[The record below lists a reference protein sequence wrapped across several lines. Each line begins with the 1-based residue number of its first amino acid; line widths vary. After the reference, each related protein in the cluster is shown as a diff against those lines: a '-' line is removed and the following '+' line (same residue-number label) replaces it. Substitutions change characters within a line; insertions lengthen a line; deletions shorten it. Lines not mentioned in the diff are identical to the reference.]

1 MTQLELVDGVV
12 RGAAFLEGLPGR
24 SATVVGL
31 APEAAAAARLLH
43 AAGARVRVEP
53 GATRADLTGDALVVV
68 TVATALRVP
77 AVVAAREAGVPVLGD
92 LDLAWLV
99 TEADAFALTGGSGT
113 GAALHLASALVDDR
127 ALLVAPTVEQLAAV
141 QVFRPRVA
149 VILPGAE
156 PLAVRLIAHQ
166 TARDCL
172 VLSDDDPGARAVAR
186 SARGHVVWLSA
197 VHALDH
203 GVYIARG
210 RIAARLN
217 GHVEE
222 ICPVAGIPPAQH
234 ESALA
239 AVACALWTGLDP
251 EVIGQFLIRRFALEL
266 PRVDSR
272 LRHVML
278 GRVAWVRGVIEV
290 AGSRAAP
297 ARSGIPARS
306 DVAST
311 MRL

>member
-12 RGAAFLEGLPGR
+12 RGAAFLESLTGR
-24 SATVVGL
+24 STSVVGL
-31 APEAAAAARLLH
+31 ARETAAAARLLH

-53 GATRADLTGDALVVV
+53 VATRADLTGDALVVV
-68 TVATALRVP
+68 TVASALRAP
-77 AVVAAREAGVPVLGD
+77 AVVAARDAGVPVLGD

-99 TEADAFALTGGSGT
+99 TEADAFALTGGSSA
-113 GAALHLASALVDDR
+113 GAASHLAAALVDDR
-127 ALLVAPTVEQLAAV
+127 ALLVEPTVDQLAAV

-172 VLSDDDPGARAVAR
+172 VLSNDDPGARAVAR
-186 SARGHVVWLSA
+186 SARGHVVWLSTA
-197 VHALDH
+197 HALDR

-210 RIAARLN
+210 RIVARLN

-222 ICPVAGIPPAQH
+222 ICPVAGIPPAQR
-234 ESALA
+234 EPALA

-251 EVIGQFLIRRFALEL
+251 EVIGQVLIQRFAIERPL
-266 PRVDSR
+266 PDS
-272 LRHVML
+272 LLKPVML
-278 GRVAWVRGVIEV
+278 GRVGRFFGL
-290 AGSRAAP
+290 AGAA
-297 ARSGIPARS
+297 R
-306 DVAST
+306 VV
-311 MRL
+311 

>member
-12 RGAAFLEGLPGR
+12 RGAPFLQSLTGR
-24 SATVVGL
+24 STTVVGL
-31 APEAAAAARLLH
+31 AGETPAAERILH

-53 GATRADLTGDALVVV
+53 VATRADLTGDALVVV
-68 TVATALRVP
+68 TVATALRAP
-77 AVVAAREAGVPVLGD
+77 AVVVARDAGVPVLGD

-99 TEADAFALTGGSGT
+99 TESDAFALTGGSSA
-113 GAALHLASALVDDR
+113 GAASHLAAALAAALVDDR
-127 ALLVAPTVEQLAAV
+127 ALLVEPTVDQLAAV

-186 SARGHVVWLSA
+186 AARGHVVWLSA
-197 VHALDH
+197 AHALDR

-222 ICPVAGIPPAQH
+222 ICPAAGIPAAQR
-234 ESALA
+234 EATLA

-251 EVIGQFLIRRFALEL
+251 ELIGQVLVRRFAIE
-266 PRVDSR
+266 RTESDSF
-272 LRHVML
+272 LKPVML
-278 GRVAWVRGVIEV
+278 GRVTSWVR
-290 AGSRAAP
+290 
-297 ARSGIPARS
+297 
-306 DVAST
+306 
-311 MRL
+311 